1 MQRIPA
7 FSIQTGSGRTTVM
20 RLIVVAA
27 VAAALAACA
36 STKPSAPPVAA
47 KAAPAKA
54 TVVAAPTTQEEK
66 FAVIDATNIAEAQA
80 AGFKVVNDGG
90 TPLFCKKEQ
99 ITGTRTAQRTVCLT
113 AAEMQE
119 RARAGRDS
127 MKVEQVP
134 YMGPQ
139 GGR

>member
-1 MQRIPA
+1 
-7 FSIQTGSGRTTVM
+7 M

-27 VAAALAACA
+27 AAVLAACA
-36 STKPSAPPVAA
+36 STKPTEPPKTPEPAAA

-54 TVVAAPTTQEEK
+54 NVVAAPATSNDK

-119 RARAGRDS
+119 RARKGRDS

-134 YMGPQ
+134 YIGPP
-139 GGR
+139 GR